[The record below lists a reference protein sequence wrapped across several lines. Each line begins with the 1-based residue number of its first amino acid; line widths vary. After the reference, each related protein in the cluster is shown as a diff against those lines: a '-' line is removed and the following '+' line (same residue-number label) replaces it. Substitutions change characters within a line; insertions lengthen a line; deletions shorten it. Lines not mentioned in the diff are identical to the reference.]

1 MGRGGQ
7 NLLYG
12 NITEGLSVNQD
23 NSLLGYLLIIPDCLY
38 NKAGRII
45 DSSWKSKGE
54 TNNQQPLAVNKA
66 RKMSVVGFP
75 EHKMVLKNDYNWKWI
90 AKDGGKTNWAKKE
103 KMSKAMLTLAE
114 YDQIPQDIQRMKEL
128 SDGPLIKIFF
138 NKIDDNKD
146 TVFFHPVN
154 TPELIYND
162 QTNEHLK
169 SFIEQV
175 NNAQTLVDA
184 SAIAAVELAAANN
197 YGSWFYDPRDD
208 LKQED
213 HFHLYYQS
221 NRSKNIGYLQMKK
234 KPIYKSF

>member
-12 NITEGLSVNQD
+12 EFAGELSINQD
-23 NSLLGYLLIIPDCLY
+23 SSLLGCRLNIPDCLY
-38 NKAGRII
+38 HKAGRII
-45 DSSWKSKGE
+45 DASWKIEKLKLTS
-54 TNNQQPLAVNKA
+54 LYLRKA
-66 RKMSVVGFP
+66 KRMSVVSLP

-103 KMSKAMLTLAE
+103 RMSQAMLTLAE
-114 YDQIPQDIQRMKEL
+114 YDQIPEDIQRMKEI
-128 SDGPLIKIFF
+128 SDGSLIKIFF

-146 TVFFHPVN
+146 TVFFHPAN
-154 TPELIYND
+154 IPEPMYND
-162 QTNEHLK
+162 RTNEHLK

-175 NNAQTLVDA
+175 NDRQTLVDA
-184 SAIAAVELAAANN
+184 SAITAVELAAANN

-213 HFHLYYQS
+213 YFHLYYQS
-221 NRSKNIGYLQMKK
+221 NRSKIIGYLQMKK
-234 KPIYKSF
+234 KPIYI